1 MSGKFGDYDKRQY
14 FCRTIQPVG
23 IMKKMFYGVMAAILV
38 CSTSTFV
45 SCSND
50 NAKLTSITLNNATLT
65 LTVGQTETLKATT
78 YPSDAADP
86 SYTWSS
92 NSTDV
97 ATVDA
102 TGKVNAVAVGTATI
116 SATAISGS
124 GVKGVC
130 AVTVTN

>member
-50 NAKLTSITLNNATLT
+50 NA
-65 LTVGQTETLKATT
+65 
-78 YPSDAADP
+78 ADP

-102 TGKVNAVAVGTATI
+102 NGKVTAVAVGTATI
-116 SATAISGS
+116 SATANNGS